1 MTFRVE
7 VTRDETR
14 SAGGVSIAVTAYIDR
29 VPQTSPVDLGRLT
42 RAPKG
47 VWNSRLLFMG
57 DFDALADALAA
68 IEAAFP
74 EVAEISCNEFRSTTN
89 SPTKW
94 RRSANPMAGGC
105 PERGRDTGRRRSS
118 IGGSGR
124 VSRRRRV

>member
-29 VPQTSPVDLGRLT
+29 VPETPPVDLGRLT

-74 EVAEISCNEFRSTTN
+74 EVAEISCNEFSIDHEFPNEMAPLRKSDGRWLPGTR
-89 SPTKW
+89 PRYGPPPQLDW
-94 RRSANPMAGGC
+94 RVG
-105 PERGRDTGRRRSS
+105 
-118 IGGSGR
+118 
-124 VSRRRRV
+124 